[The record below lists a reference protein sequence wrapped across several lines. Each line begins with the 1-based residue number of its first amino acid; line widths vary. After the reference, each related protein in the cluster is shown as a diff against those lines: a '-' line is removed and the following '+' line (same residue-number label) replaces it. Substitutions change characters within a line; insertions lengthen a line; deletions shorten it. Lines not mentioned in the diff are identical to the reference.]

1 MFLKNDTTS
10 LLISFITDYFAYTL
24 NSDTFAFPY
33 PKIMQTVK
41 QYFRKV
47 LSVRYGSE
55 EARAITNL
63 VLEKKLDMQP
73 YQLLMN
79 EREILPDNQRAELCS
94 IADRLSSGEPVQ
106 YILGEAEFCGATF
119 HVTPDVLIPRP
130 ETAELVD
137 WIVSEYNSAQSFRIM
152 DIGTGSGCIAISIA
166 RMLPNSEV
174 SAVDVSAAAL
184 SVASFNADINNVK
197 IDFILA
203 DILNPDSQF
212 PSSLDCIVSNPP
224 YIMEK
229 EKAEM
234 EEHVLEHEPH
244 LALFVS
250 DSDPLLFYR
259 TIAHRATKLLKPGGS
274 LFFEINSQFGR
285 ETVDMLSSLGFRNI
299 ELRKDF
305 FGKDRMVR
313 ASRITSTDLP

>member
-1 MFLKNDTTS
+1 
-10 LLISFITDYFAYTL
+10 
-24 NSDTFAFPY
+24 
-33 PKIMQTVK
+33 
-41 QYFRKV
+41 
-47 LSVRYGSE
+47 
-55 EARAITNL
+55 
-63 VLEKKLDMQP
+63 
-73 YQLLMN
+73 
-79 EREILPDNQRAELCS
+79 
-94 IADRLSSGEPVQ
+94 
-106 YILGEAEFCGATF
+106 
-119 HVTPDVLIPRP
+119 
-130 ETAELVD
+130 
-137 WIVSEYNSAQSFRIM
+137 M

-212 PSSLDCIVSNPP
+212 SSSLDCIVSNPP

-274 LFFEINSQFGR
+274 LFFEINAQFGR

-299 ELRKDF
+299 EL
-305 FGKDRMVR
+305 
-313 ASRITSTDLP
+313 